1 MDKILIIQ
9 TAFIGD
15 VVLISPLIEAISD
28 KYPKAKL
35 YLLTTLEG
43 KDIFERNPHI
53 YNILSYDKRK
63 RDKGLNHFIRIV
75 KHIKKIKFDTAVIPH
90 PSLRSSLIAYFAKIP
105 YRVGFRGRIGA
116 IFFNN
121 KVSYPLEFHEVERN
135 LQLAYA
141 LGVKKK
147 YRPLKIYIS
156 QDEKEFASKFFKEN
170 KILED
175 DFLVGI
181 NPCSVWPTKRWKPE
195 GFAEVADNFIKNLK
209 AKIILLGGPKD
220 KQIVE
225 KVSNLMKEEAVLAVG
240 KFNLRKLS
248 AVLEKCKLFITNDS
262 GPMHIAMAM
271 KTPTVAIFGPTTLA
285 IGFGPYGEK
294 YKVIEK
300 KGLKCRPCSLHGPK
314 RCPIGTFD
322 CMNSIT
328 SEKVIMA
335 SKELFRT

>member
-15 VVLISPLIEAISD
+15 VVLTSPLIEAISEE
-28 KYPKAKL
+28 YPKTEL
-35 YLLTTLEG
+35 YLLTTPEG
-43 KDIFERNPHI
+43 KEILKKNPHI
-53 YNILSYDKRK
+53 SGIIAYDKRR
-63 RDKGLNHFIRIV
+63 RDRGITYFTKMV
-75 KHIKKIKFDTAVIPH
+75 KKIRKLKIKAAVIPH

-105 YRVGFRGRIGA
+105 YRVGFKGRVGT
-116 IFFNN
+116 IFFNK
-121 KVSYPLEFHEVERN
+121 KVPYPLELHEVERS

-141 LGVKKK
+141 LGAKKK
-147 YRPLKIYIS
+147 YRSLKIYIS
-156 QDEKEFASKFFKEN
+156 QEEREFAHKFFKEN

-209 AKIILLGGPKD
+209 AKIVLLGGPKD

-225 KVSNLMKEEAVLAVG
+225 KVSDLMEGEAILAAG
-240 KFNLRKLS
+240 KFNLGKLP
-248 AVLEKCKLFITNDS
+248 AVLERCNLFITNDS

-271 KTPTVAIFGPTTLA
+271 KVSTVTIFGPTTLD

-294 YKVIEK
+294 YKVVEK

-322 CMNSIT
+322 CMNDIT
-328 SEKVIMA
+328 SEEVI
-335 SKELFRT
+335 SISRELLKI